1 VPYAPGSFTLGV
13 DVFRNSTSDVKFV
26 RWPAQAN
33 LRDLCKRQGIPCL
46 LVVEGGAEPPL
57 CSDPRED
64 WVRAPISRTDL
75 EARVAALRQRARTR
89 RTPVLDSSGTLY
101 FDARWVTISTT
112 QTELMEL
119 FVEHFESV
127 VPRHELRQCLIK
139 SALSNPTRNSLD
151 LHIMRLR
158 RRLVPVNLA
167 IRTAWGRGYLL
178 EPLTQHENSVR
189 SLP

>member
-1 VPYAPGSFTLGV
+1 MFK
-13 DVFRNSTSDVKFV
+13 NSNSDVKFV
-26 RWPAQAN
+26 RWPAQAD
-33 LRDLCKRQGIPCL
+33 LRTHCKREGIPCL

-64 WVRAPISRTDL
+64 WVRAPISRADL
-75 EARVAALRQRARTR
+75 EARVTALRHRARSR

-101 FDARWVTISTT
+101 FDSQWTTISTT

-119 FVEHFESV
+119 FVERFETV
-127 VPRHELRQCLIK
+127 VPRQDLRQRLVT
-139 SALSNPTRNSLD
+139 SALGSPTRNSLD

-178 EPLTQHENSVR
+178 EPLTDRERLGRPVR
-189 SLP
+189 PLR

>member
-1 VPYAPGSFTLGV
+1 M
-13 DVFRNSTSDVKFV
+13 KFV

-33 LRDLCKRQGIPCL
+33 LRNHCKREGIPCL

-64 WVRAPISRTDL
+64 WVRAPISRADL
-75 EARVAALRQRARTR
+75 EARVAALRHRARSR

-101 FDARWVTISTT
+101 FDAQWVTISTT

-119 FVEHFESV
+119 FVERFEAV
-127 VPRHELRQCLIK
+127 VPRHELRQRLAR
-139 SALSNPTRNSLD
+139 SALNSPTRNSLD

-178 EPLTQHENSVR
+178 EPFSETERPVRACPNS
-189 SLP
+189 

>member
-1 VPYAPGSFTLGV
+1 MFK
-13 DVFRNSTSDVKFV
+13 NSNSDVKFV
-26 RWPAQAN
+26 RWPAQAD
-33 LRDLCKRQGIPCL
+33 LRNHCKREGIPCL

-64 WVRAPISRTDL
+64 WVRAPISRADL
-75 EARVAALRQRARTR
+75 EARVATLRHRARSR

-101 FDARWVTISTT
+101 FDAQWITISTT
-112 QTELMEL
+112 QTELMGL
-119 FVEHFESV
+119 FVERFETV
-127 VPRHELRQCLIK
+127 VPRQELRQRLVT

-158 RRLVPVNLA
+158 RRLVSVNLA

-178 EPLTQHENSVR
+178 EPLTPSEKPVR
-189 SLP
+189 PLP

>member
-1 VPYAPGSFTLGV
+1 MFK
-13 DVFRNSTSDVKFV
+13 NSNSDVKFV

-33 LRDLCKRQGIPCL
+33 LRNHCKREGIPCL

-75 EARVAALRQRARTR
+75 EARVAALRHRARSR
-89 RTPVLDSSGTLY
+89 RTPVLDSTGTLY
-101 FDARWVTISTT
+101 FDAQWVTISTT

-119 FVEHFESV
+119 FVERFESV
-127 VPRHELRQCLIK
+127 VSRQELRQRLVK
-139 SALSNPTRNSLD
+139 SALSTPTRNSLD

-178 EPLTQHENSVR
+178 EPLTGAEKPAR